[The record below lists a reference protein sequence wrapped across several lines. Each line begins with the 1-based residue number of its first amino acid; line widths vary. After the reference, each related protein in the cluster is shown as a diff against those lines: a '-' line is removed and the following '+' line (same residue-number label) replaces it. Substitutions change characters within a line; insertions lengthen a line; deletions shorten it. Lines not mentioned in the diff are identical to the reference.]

1 MSWIKC
7 SDQVPDDHQS
17 VIAFV
22 DSCFV
27 ISAQY
32 RDGIFYDIARH
43 SQASGL
49 QLIVFILACADLI
62 LTVYSDCDSYD
73 FSVH

>member
-7 SDQVPDDHQS
+7 SDQMPDDHQS

-32 RDGIFYDIARH
+32 RDGIFYN
-43 SQASGL
+43 
-49 QLIVFILACADLI
+49 IVKDDNGDFFE
-62 LTVYSDCDSYD
+62 TVSRDAT
-73 FSVH
+73 HWQPLPEPPEN

>member
-17 VIAFV
+17 VIVFA

-32 RDGIFYDIARH
+32 RDGIFYDI
-43 SQASGL
+43 GKDDNGD
-49 QLIVFILACADLI
+49 FFE
-62 LTVYSDCDSYD
+62 TVSRD
-73 FSVH
+73 VTHWQPLPEPPEN

>member
-1 MSWIKC
+1 MIWIKC

-32 RDGIFYDIARH
+32 RDGIFYDIVKDDN
-43 SQASGL
+43 GD
-49 QLIVFILACADLI
+49 FFE
-62 LTVYSDCDSYD
+62 TVGRD
-73 FSVH
+73 VTHWQPLPEPPEK

>member
-7 SDQVPDDHQS
+7 SDQMPDDHQS

-32 RDGIFYDIARH
+32 RDGIFYDIVKDDN
-43 SQASGL
+43 GD
-49 QLIVFILACADLI
+49 FFE
-62 LTVYSDCDSYD
+62 TVSRDVTHWQP
-73 FSVH
+73 FLEPPEK